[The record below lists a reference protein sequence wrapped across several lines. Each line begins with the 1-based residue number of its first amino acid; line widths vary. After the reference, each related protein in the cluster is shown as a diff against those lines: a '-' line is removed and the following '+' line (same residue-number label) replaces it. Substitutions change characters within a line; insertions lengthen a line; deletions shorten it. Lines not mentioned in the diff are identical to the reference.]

1 MCLNRAWKQMNPL
14 LLFAAFFLLLTACKS
29 TPLESTANTL
39 NRDLDLVR
47 SPYQY
52 TPTPEKDRLIRVLRK
67 MPVGQTAA
75 DATLRA
81 DLERAI
87 AAKLGSAPRIVEI
100 RIFETQP
107 NLRREVWVAEKD
119 AERFAFDVILRPHR
133 TGVSSTVEGPVLIE
147 GAL

>member
-1 MCLNRAWKQMNPL
+1 MPDL
-14 LLFAAFFLLLTACKS
+14 LSLHFYSPSPPVKAL
-29 TPLESTANTL
+29 PLESTANTL

-87 AAKLGSAPRIVEI
+87 AQKLGSAPASLKSAFSKHNPVSVVKSGLPKKMPSALPSMS
-100 RIFETQP
+100 F
-107 NLRREVWVAEKD
+107 
-119 AERFAFDVILRPHR
+119 FAPTPPASHPP
-133 TGVSSTVEGPVLIE
+133 SKAPS
-147 GAL
+147 

>member
-1 MCLNRAWKQMNPL
+1 MKF
-14 LLFAAFFLLLTACKS
+14 LLFFASILILLTACKS

-52 TPTPEKDRLIRVLRK
+52 IPTPEKDRLIRVLRK

-81 DLERAI
+81 CAD
-87 AAKLGSAPRIVEI
+87 
-100 RIFETQP
+100 
-107 NLRREVWVAEKD
+107 
-119 AERFAFDVILRPHR
+119 
-133 TGVSSTVEGPVLIE
+133 
-147 GAL
+147 

>member
-1 MCLNRAWKQMNPL
+1 MKRKWLHLLVSSL
-14 LLFAAFFLLLTACKS
+14 LLLLPSACKS

-75 DATLRA
+75 DGTLRA

-87 AAKLGSAPRIVEI
+87 AQKLGSAPHIVEI

-107 NLRREVWVAEKD
+107 SLRREVWVAKKD
-119 AERFAFDVILRPHR
+119 AELFAFDVVLRPHR